1 MTACFHHT
9 AGRTAVACAAV
20 ILSACT
26 VDQRHSEHGTPRR
39 DTASA
44 AEGLATGIASSPAR
58 FLRNVIGFQGPES
71 ATYDPDQDMFFVS
84 NMTGYGSAQDGNGYI
99 TRMSAANPDSAQVFI
114 QGGKNGVTLDAPKGM
129 AIQGDTLWV
138 ADISVLRGF
147 DRHSGAPVGTIDLA
161 PLGVVQAN
169 DVALGPDGTLR
180 VTDTG
185 IIMSDKGVIYLG
197 RDKIFVVGPGRA
209 VRVATSGP
217 ELRRPNGITW
227 DSAGKRWIVVSFDP
241 FVGEVAALPADMSSR
256 TVIRRGAGQLDGV
269 AVLPGG
275 TILFSSWADSSI
287 HALSGGRDVPIVRE
301 VPVPADIGI
310 DTRRLHLA
318 IPLSML
324 GRVQLWDVSGID
336 AAVKSQSGR
345 QD

>member
-1 MTACFHHT
+1 MTLPRPRVVIGRAAACGIVLI
-9 AGRTAVACAAV
+9 A
-20 ILSACT
+20 ACT
-26 VDQRHSEHGTPRR
+26 VDQRHSERGAPRR

-44 AEGLATGIASSPAR
+44 AEGVATGIASSQAR
-58 FLRNVIGFQGPES
+58 FIRNVIGFQGPES
-71 ATYDPDQDMFFVS
+71 ATYDADQDLFFVS

-99 TRMSAANPDSAQVFI
+99 TRMSAGNLDSAQLFV
-114 QGGKNGVTLDAPKGM
+114 QGGKNGAVLNAPKGM

-138 ADISVLRGF
+138 ADISALRGF
-147 DRHSGAPVGTIDLA
+147 DRHSGAAVGTIDLA
-161 PLGVVQAN
+161 PFGVVQAN
-169 DVALGPDGTLR
+169 DVAVGPDGTLR

-185 IIMSDKGVIYLG
+185 IIMGKEGVVYLG

-209 VRVATSGP
+209 VRVAMAGP
-217 ELRRPNGITW
+217 ELRRPNGVTW

-241 FVGEVAALPADMSSR
+241 FVGEVATLPADMSSR
-256 TVIRRGAGQLDGV
+256 TVIRRGTGQLDGV

-287 HALSGGRDVPIVRE
+287 HALSGGRDVQIVRE
-301 VPVPADIGI
+301 VPVPADIGV

-324 GRVQLWDVSGID
+324 GRVQIWDVSQID
-336 AAVKSQSGR
+336 RAVNR
-345 QD
+345 ER